1 MMESANRQTRGSCR
15 AMPWAAV
22 WQFNPPQITTEG
34 YKLSVFFATPGR
46 IAPLNAMAA
55 SDLELADGGVHFLCQ
70 GFEARGGKG
79 GLFCCGAVH
88 FYHL

>member
-1 MMESANRQTRGSCR
+1 MMESANRRTREVVGPRLGRRFGNS
-15 AMPWAAV
+15 
-22 WQFNPPQITTEG
+22 NPPQITTEG

-46 IAPLNAMAA
+46 IAPLNSMAA

-70 GFEARGGKG
+70 GFEACGGKG